1 MKKIAVYSL
10 ILFVSLAFSC
20 RKKEDP
26 EPDCGCEG
34 STVKKIENA
43 RAVYFGSGFFSVL
56 EEGGSKVYASNLLA
70 CKIDSTWQKSPDLKV
85 ADYTISGNLKQVCF
99 QGPTLV
105 AQPTPLEITSTRRD

>member
-20 RKKEDP
+20 HKKEP

-43 RAVYFGSGFFSVL
+43 RAVYFGSGYFSVL
-56 EEGGSKVYASNLLA
+56 GDDANKSSYPYLLA
-70 CKIDSTWQKSPDLKV
+70 CKIDSTWQKSTDFKV
-85 ADYTISGNLKQVCF
+85 ADYTISGKMKLVC
-99 QGPTLV
+99 PTDFTLT
-105 AQPTPLEITSTRRD
+105 AQPSPMEITTIKKD